1 MDESVLFADRFHNE
15 EAAFEYVEAMLWP
28 EGPVC
33 PRCQNDDQNKIGRL
47 QGKTTRRGLRNCYV
61 CRKPFTVRMGTILE
75 DSKFPLR
82 LWLQAVHLLCTSKK
96 GISGRQLRL
105 TLGCGAKTAW
115 HLRKRFA
122 MDPKADVELPGW
134 WSSISA
140 RINDEEP
147 IDPASSASPKS
158 GSRMRASSRC

>member
-1 MDESVLFADRFHNE
+1 MAESVLFSDRFHNE

-28 EGPVC
+28 DGPIC
-33 PRCQNDDQNKIGRL
+33 PYCQNHDQTKIGRL

>member
-33 PRCQNDDQNKIGRL
+33 PRCQNDDQTKIGRL

-82 LWLQAVHLLCTSKK
+82 LWLQAIHLLCTSKK
-96 GISGRQLRL
+96 GMSGRQLRL

-115 HLRKRFA
+115 HLRMRFA
-122 MDPKADVELPGW
+122 VDPNADVGPPGW
-134 WSSISA
+134 RSSISPG
-140 RINDEEP
+140 INDEEP